1 MPRLFTAAYLG
12 RYLAARNAMACDTLS
27 TMSKSRF
34 DDVYYGLVVDAYELF
49 HPEGNINDVPFYAE
63 LIRERP
69 GRVLELMC
77 GSGRVLL
84 PLLRQGF
91 TVDGTDSS
99 PEMLARCKSNAEA
112 EGLNPEIY
120 EQFAHKLGLP
130 YRYCTILLAYSS
142 FALLTNRDEALEVLR
157 RIHAHLDDGG
167 QFLLDMA
174 IPWVHHNSVSGA
186 WQLGRQGVLPDGCQV
201 LVSRAATV
209 EHLDQIETVHVRY
222 EVYDKGCL
230 VETLLTPM
238 KMRFYG
244 MHELILLLEK
254 AGFSNIQTF
263 GGFQQREAQE
273 GDGIITF
280 RCFK

>member
-1 MPRLFTAAYLG
+1 
-12 RYLAARNAMACDTLS
+12 
-27 TMSKSRF
+27 MSKTRF

-49 HPEGNINDVPFYAE
+49 HPEGNLKDVPFYAD

-99 PEMLARCKSNAEA
+99 SEMLARCKSNAQA
-112 EGLNPEIY
+112 EELNPELY
-120 EQFAHKLGLP
+120 EQYAHELDLP
-130 YRYCTILLAYSS
+130 HLYYTILLTYSS
-142 FALLTNRDEALEVLR
+142 FALLTSRDEAIESLR
-157 RIHAHLDDGG
+157 RVYARLEEGG

-174 IPWVHHNSVSGA
+174 IPWVQNSFMSGV
-186 WQLGRQGVLPDGCQV
+186 WQLSRQGVLPDGRQV
-201 LVSRAATV
+201 HVSRAATV
-209 EHLDQIETVHVRY
+209 EQLNQIETVHVRY
-222 EVYDKGCL
+222 DVYEQGCL

-244 MHELILLLEK
+244 MHELVLLLEK
-254 AGFSNIQTF
+254 AGFTSIQTF
-263 GGFQQREAQE
+263 GDFQQREAQE
-273 GDGIITF
+273 GNGIITF

>member
-1 MPRLFTAAYLG
+1 
-12 RYLAARNAMACDTLS
+12 
-27 TMSKSRF
+27 MSETRF

-49 HPEGNINDVPFYAE
+49 HPQGNLNDVPFYAE

-99 PEMLARCKSNAEA
+99 PEMLARCKFNAQA
-112 EGLNPEIY
+112 EELKPELY
-120 EQFAHKLGLP
+120 EQFAHELHSSHR
-130 YRYCTILLAYSS
+130 YRTILLTYSS
-142 FALLTNRDEALEVLR
+142 FALLTNRDEALEALR
-157 RIHAHLDDGG
+157 RIYAHLDNDG

-174 IPWVHHNSVSGA
+174 IPWVHHNSVSGV
-186 WQLGRQGVLPDGCQV
+186 WQLSRQGVLPDGRQV
-201 LVSRAATV
+201 LVSRAATI
-209 EHLDQIETVHVRY
+209 ESLNQIETVQVRY
-222 EVYDKGCL
+222 DVYERGYL

-263 GGFQQREAQE
+263 GDFQPREAQE
-273 GDGIITF
+273 GSGIITF

>member
-1 MPRLFTAAYLG
+1 MNS
-12 RYLAARNAMACDTLS
+12 YLATLNATARNSLV
-27 TMSKSRF
+27 TMSKKRF

-49 HPEGNINDVPFYAE
+49 HPEGNLNDVPFYAE
-63 LIRERP
+63 LIRQRP

-112 EGLNPEIY
+112 EGLNPELY
-120 EQFAHKLGLP
+120 EQFAHELRLSH
-130 YRYCTILLAYSS
+130 RYCTILLTYSS
-142 FALLTNRDEALEVLR
+142 FALLTHRDEAFEVLR
-157 RIHAHLDDGG
+157 FIHAHLEEGG

-174 IPWVHHNSVSGA
+174 IPWVHHNSVFGA
-186 WQLGRQGVLPDGCQV
+186 WQLSRQGVLPNGRSV

-209 EHLDQIETVHVRY
+209 EHLNQIETVHVRY
-222 EVYDKGCL
+222 EVYDEGCL
-230 VETLLTPM
+230 IETLLTPM

-263 GGFQQREAQE
+263 GGFQQREVQE

-280 RCFK
+280 QCFK

>member
-1 MPRLFTAAYLG
+1 
-12 RYLAARNAMACDTLS
+12 
-27 TMSKSRF
+27 MSKTRF

-99 PEMLARCKSNAEA
+99 PEMLVRCKSNAEA
-112 EGLNPEIY
+112 EGLSPELY
-120 EQFAHKLGLP
+120 EQFADELHSP
-130 YRYCTILLAYSS
+130 HRYYTILLAYSS
-142 FALLTNRDEALEVLR
+142 FALLTNRDEASEALR
-157 RIHAHLDDGG
+157 RIHAHLDEGG

-174 IPWVHHNSVSGA
+174 IPWVHSNSVFGA
-186 WQLGRQGVLPDGCQV
+186 WQLGRQGILPDGRHV

-209 EHLDQIETVHVRY
+209 EPLNQIETVHIRY
-222 EVYDKGCL
+222 EVYDEGCL

-254 AGFSNIQTF
+254 SGFSNIQTF
-263 GGFQQREAQE
+263 GDFQQREAKE
-273 GDGIITF
+273 GDGTITF